1 MVYLLS
7 MEIQKIGIIGKV
19 FNTEK
24 RTRYGITIPNC
35 FVCNNGN
42 SKSKKHVRKGNYVI
56 QYNGNTFY
64 ICKYCFSHKRKL
76 KRILSQLS

>member
-1 MVYLLS
+1 

-24 RTRYGITIPNC
+24 RTRYGIKVPNC
-35 FVCNNGN
+35 FSCYNSNGN
-42 SKSKKHVRKGNYVI
+42 KEHVRKGNYII
-56 QYNGNTFY
+56 QYNGNTYY
-64 ICKYCFSHKRKL
+64 ICKYCYSHKRKL